1 MSAEARSGREPH
13 SWVARLLAWGL
24 LACCAGCA
32 GPERPWV
39 GVVDEGPR
47 AHEAISAATL
57 DEVREGVREFE
68 RGDFEAARQ
77 TFGRALRE
85 APDDLR
91 VAIWLQDA
99 TLVSAEARAVRLGLS
114 TTSTTSPRA
123 QLRRSYRKQAESK
136 PSAFAFLL
144 AARLEDDQRAAELL
158 FERALEL
165 EPGLAWAHYGLA
177 HSAARGGDWGRA
189 REELLRTFELDPAH
203 LPALRLFAWAQATAG
218 ELDQAILAY
227 EAWLER
233 ANEDLLVTESQRHA
247 LRLDLALAYLGAGD
261 LSAARELLDSLAGQD
276 VDESRRLAALAAVLQ
291 AQGRIAEAR
300 AAAVQAAEASPQALL
315 PAVQQA
321 LLLELWVK
329 DPWAARA
336 AWSKVAELAAARAD
350 LAAGLE
356 RFRAQVHLQRLTRE
370 VRSEAP

>member
-1 MSAEARSGREPH
+1 VSAEARSGREPH

-123 QLRRSYRKQAESK
+123 QLRRSYRTQAESK

-233 ANEDLLVTESQRHA
+233 ADEDLLVTESQRHA
-247 LRLDLALAYLGAGD
+247 LRLDLALAYLGA
-261 LSAARELLDSLAGQD
+261 SLPRASCSTRWPVRTWTSRDGWRRSRQCCRLRGGSPRPALQQSRPPRPLPRLCSRPC
-276 VDESRRLAALAAVLQ
+276 SRRSCSSSGSRTPGPHGLPGPRSRSSQLRGLTWRQ
-291 AQGRIAEAR
+291 DWS
-300 AAAVQAAEASPQALL
+300 ASGP
-315 PAVQQA
+315 
-321 LLLELWVK
+321 
-329 DPWAARA
+329 
-336 AWSKVAELAAARAD
+336 
-350 LAAGLE
+350 
-356 RFRAQVHLQRLTRE
+356 
-370 VRSEAP
+370 RSTSSA

>member
-1 MSAEARSGREPH
+1 MSAEARRGREPR
-13 SWVARLLAWGL
+13 SFFASCLAWGL
-24 LACCAGCA
+24 LACSAGCV

-39 GVVDEGPR
+39 GGGDEGPR
-47 AHEAISAATL
+47 VHEAISAATL

-68 RGDFEAARQ
+68 RGAYEAARQ
-77 TFGRALRE
+77 TFGRAVRE

-91 VAIWLQDA
+91 VAIWLQEA
-99 TLVSAEARAVRLGLS
+99 TLASAEARAVRLGLS

-123 QLRRSYRKQAESK
+123 QLRRSYRKQAEGK

-165 EPGLAWAHYGLA
+165 EPDLAWAHYGLA

-218 ELDQAILAY
+218 ELEQAIQAY
-227 EAWLER
+227 EAWLAR
-233 ANEDLLVTESQRHA
+233 ADEDLLVTESQRDA

-261 LSAARELLDSLAGQD
+261 LSAARALLDSLAGRD
-276 VDESRRLAALAAVLQ
+276 VEESRRLAALAAVLQ
-291 AQGRIAEAR
+291 AQGRIGDAR
-300 AAAVQAAEASPQALL
+300 AAAVQAAAAAPQELL
-315 PAVQQA
+315 PVVQQA
-321 LLLELWVK
+321 LLVELWVK
-329 DPWAARA
+329 DPWAARM
-336 AWSKVAELAAARAD
+336 AWARVAELAAARAD
-350 LAAGLE
+350 LAGGLE

-370 VRSEAP
+370 VRGEAP